1 MVLKKQ
7 LVNENFKEDYD
18 KILETNEN
26 GSTTSKIKPF

>member
-18 KILETNEN
+18 KILETSENEAQLP
-26 GSTTSKIKPF
+26 K